1 MKLKRRAKDG
11 SSITL
16 QGRMF
21 LPNSIL
27 PTRKDTNRTSVRTSV
42 RAGYHGLAVGGI
54 MAGCVLSKGEIMTF
68 TDVKK

>member
-1 MKLKRRAKDG
+1 MSKDG

-27 PTRKDTNRTSVRTSV
+27 PTRKGTDRPSFRTSVRD
-42 RAGYHGLAVGGI
+42 GYHGLAVRGI
-54 MAGCVLSKGEIMTF
+54 TARCAHSEEEIMTF